1 MEKFFMFLIR
11 NKSFFIDFYT
21 FNFNYNNN
29 IICNMLKK
37 LTKDIL
43 SKNINKKYIISN
55 SFKFTSTKPK
65 INAKYNYYATLNIS
79 RSATLP

>member
-1 MEKFFMFLIR
+1 MFLIR

-21 FNFNYNNN
+21 FNFNYNN
-29 IICNMLKK
+29 IISHNMLKK
-37 LTKDIL
+37 FTKDIL
-43 SKNINKKYIISN
+43 SKNINNKYTASN
-55 SFKFTSTKPK
+55 YFKFTSTKPK

>member
-1 MEKFFMFLIR
+1 MFLIR
-11 NKSFFIDFYT
+11 NKSFFIDFYI

-29 IICNMLKK
+29 IIRNMLKK

-43 SKNINKKYIISN
+43 SKNINKKYTTTN

-65 INAKYNYYATLNIS
+65 INAKYNYYATLNIN
-79 RSATLP
+79 R